1 MWTGRMSQDV
11 FRHEV
16 SCKMPYSQ
24 ILLVKVLEHGAAWSP
39 QHGWPCSHVQKYR
52 SQVTRHS
59 SLRPPDTPG
68 TCWIRAELSRA
79 EQSRRLSLRAQLAT
93 HQRKSRTQRA
103 PNTTLRLHLG
113 MAFETLEFLATASW
127 YPLFMHSFPSEQ
139 PRAAMAG
146 SVTVTVTCVLRRT
159 TRKSV
164 FQKPDGVCL
173 PWILYVPFVIALV
186 FLLLSPRGTFLKLTG
201 PQLHSSASL

>member
-1 MWTGRMSQDV
+1 MWTGRVSQDV

-16 SCKMPYSQ
+16 SCKMPCSQ
-24 ILLVKVLEHGAAWSP
+24 ILLFKVLEHGAAWSP
-39 QHGWPCSHVQKYR
+39 QHGRPCLHVQKYR

-59 SLRPPDTPG
+59 SLVTPTTRHTWYMLG
-68 TCWIRAELSRA
+68 TGRAKQSRAEQSRAEQSRA
-79 EQSRRLSLRAQLAT
+79 EQSRRLSLRAQLAM
-93 HQRKSRTQRA
+93 HQRKSRTRRA

-113 MAFETLEFLATASW
+113 MAFETLEFLATASR

-146 SVTVTVTCVLRRT
+146 SATVTVTCVLRRT

-164 FQKPDGVCL
+164 FQKRDGVCF
-173 PWILYVPFVIALV
+173 PGYCTYP
-186 FLLLSPRGTFLKLTG
+186 S
-201 PQLHSSASL
+201 